1 MLYIKSNSHQTR
13 AITLSTMTLL
23 LLLLPAFVAAAFDYA
38 GCYSSVRP
46 LTFEARYV
54 FQSTGWCK
62 ARCRQRQMTVAG
74 LSNGTSCFC
83 GSELPSFTDRVE
95 EIYCDLRCPGY
106 AFDICKVPAS
116 LCNGGILTA
125 RAQLTGLVD
134 RRGQILYFRLCRLHE

>member
-83 GSELPSFTDRVE
+83 GSELPSFTDRLE
-95 EIYCDLRCPGY
+95 EIHCDLRCPGY
-106 AFDICKVPAS
+106 AFDICKVP
-116 LCNGGILTA
+116 
-125 RAQLTGLVD
+125 
-134 RRGQILYFRLCRLHE
+134 LYVIVES